1 MPMHGEAVR
10 DRANPSVQ
18 VLFKSYFCTA
28 QVLLLDA
35 SNYSLLGRGPTHD
48 LRSE

>member
-18 VLFKSYFCTA
+18 VLLKSCLYTA
-28 QVLLLDA
+28 LVLGA
-35 SNYSLLGRGPTHD
+35 SNPLLGRGLTHD